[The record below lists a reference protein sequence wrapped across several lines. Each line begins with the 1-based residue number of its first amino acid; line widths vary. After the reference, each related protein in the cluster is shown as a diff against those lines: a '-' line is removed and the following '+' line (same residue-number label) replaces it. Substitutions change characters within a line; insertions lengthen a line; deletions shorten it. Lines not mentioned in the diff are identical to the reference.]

1 MRGSQLA
8 ARRRAAD
15 RLPDQPDQR
24 RPEEHRR
31 PEEQRRSEEHRRPE
45 EQRRPEERHRSGEH
59 LKHKEQAE
67 HHYLNFNPRD
77 PFGTMRAG

>member
-31 PEEQRRSEEHRRPE
+31 PEERHRLGEHR
-45 EQRRPEERHRSGEH
+45 
-59 LKHKEQAE
+59 KDKEQAE

-77 PFGTMRAG
+77 PFGTMRAGQRHKIKNQSFVVLPFLS